1 MSDPELAKNEK
12 LDDSLTRWRVLEAI
26 RWRLISGG
34 YRPSEKIKLRP
45 LAQELGTSVTPI
57 REALLQLVAAGALI
71 HSPQRSIVVPAAN
84 RETYSEVRGL
94 RIILEPRIAAF
105 ATAEISL
112 GQIEHLEDLARKL
125 DRRDPDDVTEY
136 KVDLV
141 NFHFGLY
148 SAANRPVTL
157 KMIEGLWLQSGPYL
171 NYIIPDYLPFTK
183 APQLRAVICRALRKR
198 DAMAVAEAVEADLG
212 NALTFLLERLQTE

>member
-1 MSDPELAKNEK
+1 MSDPDLAKDEE
-12 LDDSLTRWRVLEAI
+12 LDDSRTRWRVLEAV

-34 YRPSEKIKLRP
+34 YRPGEKIKLRP

-57 REALLQLVAAGALI
+57 REALLQLVAAGALVD
-71 HSPQRSIVVPAAN
+71 SPQRSIVVPAAN
-84 RETYSEVRGL
+84 WETYSEVRSL
-94 RIILEPRIAAF
+94 RIILEPRMAAY

-112 GQIEHLEDLARKL
+112 EQIEYLEYLARKL
-125 DRRDPDDVTEY
+125 DRRDPEDVSEY

-148 SAANRPVTL
+148 NAANRPVTL

-183 APQLRAVICRALRKR
+183 APPLRAVMCRGLRKR
-198 DAMAVAEAVEADLG
+198 DAMAVAEAVETDLR
-212 NALTFLLERLQTE
+212 NALTFMLERLQTG